1 MAAVHSA
8 GAPVQFCE
16 LTPSVDQDAARWAV
30 ASCRFLRDR
39 FSVADMAFFLGIWD
53 ESCVDSLLSDAAALG
68 SLA

>member
-1 MAAVHSA
+1 
-8 GAPVQFCE
+8 
-16 LTPSVDQDAARWAV
+16 V